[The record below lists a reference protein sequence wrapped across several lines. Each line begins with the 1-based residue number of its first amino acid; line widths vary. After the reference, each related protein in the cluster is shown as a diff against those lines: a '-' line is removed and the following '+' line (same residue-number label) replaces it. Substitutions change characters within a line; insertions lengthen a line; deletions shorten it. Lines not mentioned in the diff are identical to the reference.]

1 MHGSRLESALVAL
14 GYFLPP
20 HVKVT
25 AEGNPGDLSLTIH
38 CEGMEPYCCYDG
50 PEQGALD
57 RVEGMGAL
65 LMCMKVKL
73 VEPKGGQQ

>member
-1 MHGSRLESALVAL
+1 MLKTRLESALEGL

-20 HVKVT
+20 HVQVT
-25 AEGNPGDLSLTIH
+25 TEGDRDDLSLTIH
-38 CEGMEPYCCYDG
+38 CQGTEPYCCYTG

-65 LMCMKVKL
+65 LMAMKVKL

>member
-1 MHGSRLESALVAL
+1 MHGSRLESALEAL